1 LKDPPHAL
9 PWKIEFLWHPPLA
22 PTWQKQKCQRPE
34 KNQQFFHETG
44 GSFRGL
50 KNVELSGF
58 LILFFFFQIPRT
70 SSHWLIQAA
79 TSAIE
84 WHL

>member
-1 LKDPPHAL
+1 MASTLSSN
-9 PWKIEFLWHPPLA
+9 LA
-22 PTWQKQKCQRPE
+22 KTKMS

-50 KNVELSGF
+50 KNVELSGS
-58 LILFFFFQIPRT
+58 LILFFFQVARIA
-70 SSHWLIQAA
+70 SHWLIQAA
-79 TSAIE
+79 TSAFE